1 MSKYELIV
9 VLDAEV
15 KDLKKKIEALVV
27 ENGFKIAEQEDL
39 GLRDLA
45 YKIKGQEKANYIK
58 FIAEGEGSGIKKLE
72 NAFNLEPGVLRY
84 LTIALTEKLEKIR
97 EQMALVRK
105 ELQAKR
111 EDGAKSPKEADN
123 SKKESAEE

>member
-9 VLDAEV
+9 VLDAES

-27 ENGFKIAEQEDL
+27 ENGFKITDREDL
-39 GLRDLA
+39 GLKDLA
-45 YKIKGQEKANYIK
+45 YKIEGQEKANYIK
-58 FIAEGEGSGIKKLE
+58 LIVEGEGSGVKKLE
-72 NAFNLEPGVLRY
+72 NAFNLEAGVLRN

-97 EQMALVRK
+97 QQMAEVRK

-111 EDGAKSPKEADN
+111 KDSAKDTEKAEKSEKDEA
-123 SKKESAEE
+123 